1 MTRPFYLAAA
11 LLLLLLLGIVSVS
24 VGALPIPLRDVSSAL
39 MDTHSRFHFI
49 VYEVRLPRTLVGL
62 LAGMGLAVAG
72 AILQSLIRNPLASP
86 DVIGIS
92 KGAGF
97 AAAAVIFL
105 FPQSPAYILPLAAF
119 GGAVGTFLI
128 LLLLSRRLTLAPAA
142 LALVGVAMGAVL
154 MAATQY
160 LIVTH
165 PTNVN
170 TALLWMSGSLW
181 GRSWREVISL
191 LPWIIV
197 LLPLVWGSY
206 QKLNVYQ
213 LGDETITSLG
223 VHMTRQ
229 RLLLLLLAVTL
240 AGISVSAVGAIGFI
254 GLMAPHMARRFV
266 GSHNQWLIPL
276 AALLGANLMLLG
288 DILGR
293 MLIVPREIPVG
304 IMTALVGAPYF
315 VYLLRKERSRRSF

>member
-1 MTRPFYLAAA
+1 MTRTFYLVAA

-39 MDTHSRFHFI
+39 LDTHSRFHFI

-72 AILQSLIRNPLASP
+72 AILQSLFRNPLASP

-160 LIVTH
+160 LIITH

-197 LLPLVWGSY
+197 LLPLAWGSY

-293 MLIVPREIPVG
+293 MLIVPREIPIG

>member
-1 MTRPFYLAAA
+1 MTRTFYLVAA

-39 MDTHSRFHFI
+39 LDTHSRFHFI

-72 AILQSLIRNPLASP
+72 AILQSLFRNPLASP

-142 LALVGVAMGAVL
+142 LALVGVAMGAIL

-206 QKLNVYQ
+206 RKLNVYQ

>member
-1 MTRPFYLAAA
+1 MTRTFYLVAA

-39 MDTHSRFHFI
+39 LDTHSRFHFI

-72 AILQSLIRNPLASP
+72 AILQSLFRNPLASP

-197 LLPLVWGSY
+197 LLPLAWGSY

-276 AALLGANLMLLG
+276 AALLGANLMLMG

-315 VYLLRKERSRRSF
+315 VYLLRRERSRRSF

>member
-1 MTRPFYLAAA
+1 MTRTFYLVAA

-39 MDTHSRFHFI
+39 LDTHSRFHFI

-72 AILQSLIRNPLASP
+72 AILQSLFRNPLASP

-142 LALVGVAMGAVL
+142 LALVGVAMGAIL

-170 TALLWMSGSLW
+170 MALLWMSGSLW

-206 QKLNVYQ
+206 RKLNIYQ

-254 GLMAPHMARRFV
+254 GLMAPHMAQRFV

-315 VYLLRKERSRRSF
+315 VYLLRRERSRRSF

>member
-1 MTRPFYLAAA
+1 MTRTFYLVAA

-39 MDTHSRFHFI
+39 LDTHSRFHFI

-197 LLPLVWGSY
+197 LLPLAWGSY

-293 MLIVPREIPVG
+293 MLIVPREIPIG

-315 VYLLRKERSRRSF
+315 VYLLRRERSRRSF

>member
-1 MTRPFYLAAA
+1 MTRTFHLVTT

-24 VGALPIPLRDVSSAL
+24 VGALPIPLRDISSAL

-105 FPQSPAYILPLAAF
+105 FPQSPAYFLPLAAF

-142 LALVGVAMGAVL
+142 LALVGVAMGAIL

-181 GRSWREVISL
+181 GRSWREAISL

-197 LLPLVWGSY
+197 LLPLAWGSY

-315 VYLLRKERSRRSF
+315 VYLLRRERSRRSF

>member
-1 MTRPFYLAAA
+1 MTRTFHLVAA

-24 VGALPIPLRDVSSAL
+24 VGALPIPLRDISSAL
-39 MDTHSRFHFI
+39 LDTHSRFHFI

-142 LALVGVAMGAVL
+142 LALVGVAMGAVF

-160 LIVTH
+160 LIITH

-197 LLPLVWGSY
+197 LLPLAWGSY

-293 MLIVPREIPVG
+293 MLIVPREIPIG

>member
-1 MTRPFYLAAA
+1 MTRTFYLVAA

-39 MDTHSRFHFI
+39 LDTHSRFHFI

-72 AILQSLIRNPLASP
+72 AILQSLFRNPLASP

-142 LALVGVAMGAVL
+142 LALVGVAMGAIL

-206 QKLNVYQ
+206 RKLNIYQ

>member
-1 MTRPFYLAAA
+1 MTRPFHLVTA

-39 MDTHSRFHFI
+39 LDTHSRFHFI

-142 LALVGVAMGAVL
+142 LALVGVAMGAIL

-181 GRSWREVISL
+181 GRSWREAISL

-197 LLPLVWGSY
+197 LLPLAWGSY

-315 VYLLRKERSRRSF
+315 VYLLRRERSRRSF

>member
-1 MTRPFYLAAA
+1 MTRTFYLVAA

-39 MDTHSRFHFI
+39 LDTHSRFHFI

-92 KGAGF
+92 KGAGL
-97 AAAAVIFL
+97 AAVAVIFL
-105 FPQSPAYILPLAAF
+105 FPQSPAYALPLAAF

-142 LALVGVAMGAVL
+142 LALVGVAMGAIL

-197 LLPLVWGSY
+197 LLPLAWGSY

-315 VYLLRKERSRRSF
+315 VYLLRRERSRRSF

>member
-1 MTRPFYLAAA
+1 M
-11 LLLLLLLGIVSVS
+11 
-24 VGALPIPLRDVSSAL
+24 RDISSAL
-39 MDTHSRFHFI
+39 LDTHSRFHFI

-206 QKLNVYQ
+206 RKLNIYQ

-293 MLIVPREIPVG
+293 MLIVPREIPIG

>member
-1 MTRPFYLAAA
+1 MTRTFYLVAA

-24 VGALPIPLRDVSSAL
+24 VGALPIPLRDIGPAL
-39 MDTHSRFHFI
+39 LNTHSRFHFI

-92 KGAGF
+92 KGAGL
-97 AAAAVIFL
+97 AAVAVIFL
-105 FPQSPAYILPLAAF
+105 FPQSPAYALPLAAF

-142 LALVGVAMGAVL
+142 LALVGVAMGAIF

-160 LIVTH
+160 LIVMH

-197 LLPLVWGSY
+197 LLPLAWGSY
-206 QKLNVYQ
+206 HKLNIYQ

-223 VHMTRQ
+223 VDMTRQ
-229 RLLLLLLAVTL
+229 RLLLLLLAVAL

-254 GLMAPHMARRFV
+254 GLMAPHMARRLV

-293 MLIVPREIPVG
+293 VLIVPREIPVG

-315 VYLLRKERSRRSF
+315 VYLLRRERSRRSF

>member
-24 VGALPIPLRDVSSAL
+24 VGALPIPLRDISSAL
-39 MDTHSRFHFI
+39 LDTHSRFHFI

-206 QKLNVYQ
+206 RKLNIYQ

>member
-1 MTRPFYLAAA
+1 MTRTFYLVAA

-24 VGALPIPLRDVSSAL
+24 VGALSIPLHDVSSAL
-39 MDTHSRFHFI
+39 LDTHSRFHFI

-72 AILQSLIRNPLASP
+72 AILQCLFRNPLASP

-197 LLPLVWGSY
+197 LLPLAWGSY

-276 AALLGANLMLLG
+276 AALLGANLMLMG

-315 VYLLRKERSRRSF
+315 VYLLRRERSRRSF

>member
-39 MDTHSRFHFI
+39 LDTHSRFHFI

-142 LALVGVAMGAVL
+142 LALVGVAMGAIL

-181 GRSWREVISL
+181 GRSWREAISL

-197 LLPLVWGSY
+197 LLPLAWGSY

-293 MLIVPREIPVG
+293 MLIVPREIPIG

>member
-1 MTRPFYLAAA
+1 MTRTFHLVTA

-39 MDTHSRFHFI
+39 LDTHSRFHFI

-72 AILQSLIRNPLASP
+72 AILQSLFRNPLASP

-142 LALVGVAMGAVL
+142 LALVGVAMGAIL

-206 QKLNVYQ
+206 RKLNIYQ

-315 VYLLRKERSRRSF
+315 VYLLRRERSRRSF

>member
-1 MTRPFYLAAA
+1 MSRPFYLVTA
-11 LLLLLLLGIVSVS
+11 LLLLLLLGIGSVS
-24 VGALPIPLRDVSSAL
+24 VGALPIPLRDIGSAL
-39 MDTHSRFHFI
+39 VDTHSRFHFI

-105 FPQSPAYILPLAAF
+105 FPQSTAYTLPLAAF

-142 LALVGVAMGAVL
+142 LALVGVAMGAIL

-191 LPWIIV
+191 LPWIII
-197 LLPLVWGSY
+197 LLPLVWASY
-206 QKLNVYQ
+206 QKLNIYQ
-213 LGDETITSLG
+213 LGDETIASLG

-254 GLMAPHMARRFV
+254 GLMAPHMARRLV

-315 VYLLRKERSRRSF
+315 VYLLRRDRSRRSF

>member
-1 MTRPFYLAAA
+1 MTRTFHLVAA

-24 VGALPIPLRDVSSAL
+24 VGALPIPLRDISSAL
-39 MDTHSRFHFI
+39 LDTHSRFHFI

-160 LIVTH
+160 LIITH

-197 LLPLVWGSY
+197 LLPLAWGSY
-206 QKLNVYQ
+206 QKLMF
-213 LGDETITSLG
+213 TSLA
-223 VHMTRQ
+223 MRP
-229 RLLLLLLAVTL
+229 LLPS
-240 AGISVSAVGAIGFI
+240 GYI
-254 GLMAPHMARRFV
+254 
-266 GSHNQWLIPL
+266 
-276 AALLGANLMLLG
+276 
-288 DILGR
+288 
-293 MLIVPREIPVG
+293 
-304 IMTALVGAPYF
+304 
-315 VYLLRKERSRRSF
+315 

>member
-315 VYLLRKERSRRSF
+315 VYLLRRERSRRSF

>member
-1 MTRPFYLAAA
+1 M
-11 LLLLLLLGIVSVS
+11 
-24 VGALPIPLRDVSSAL
+24 RDISSAL

-105 FPQSPAYILPLAAF
+105 FPQSPAYFLPLAAF

-142 LALVGVAMGAVL
+142 LALVGVAMGAIL

-181 GRSWREVISL
+181 GRSWREAISL

-197 LLPLVWGSY
+197 LLPLAWGSY

-315 VYLLRKERSRRSF
+315 VYLLRRERSRRSF

>member
-1 MTRPFYLAAA
+1 MTRTFHLVAA

-24 VGALPIPLRDVSSAL
+24 VGALPIPLRDISSAL
-39 MDTHSRFHFI
+39 LDTHSRFHFI

-206 QKLNVYQ
+206 RKLNIYQ

-293 MLIVPREIPVG
+293 MLIVPREIPIG

>member
-1 MTRPFYLAAA
+1 MTRTFYLVAA

-39 MDTHSRFHFI
+39 LDTHSRFHFI

-105 FPQSPAYILPLAAF
+105 FPQSPAYFLPLAAF

-142 LALVGVAMGAVL
+142 LALVGVAMGAIL

-181 GRSWREVISL
+181 GRSWREAISL

-197 LLPLVWGSY
+197 LLPLAWGSY

-315 VYLLRKERSRRSF
+315 VYLLRRERSRRSF

>member
-1 MTRPFYLAAA
+1 MTRTFHLVTT

-39 MDTHSRFHFI
+39 LDTHSRFHFI

-72 AILQSLIRNPLASP
+72 AILQSLFRNPLASP

-119 GGAVGTFLI
+119 GGAVGTFLT

-191 LPWIIV
+191 LP
-197 LLPLVWGSY
+197 LVWGSY
-206 QKLNVYQ
+206 RKLNIYQ

>member
-39 MDTHSRFHFI
+39 LDTHSRFHFI

-142 LALVGVAMGAVL
+142 LALVGVAMGAIL

-181 GRSWREVISL
+181 GRSWREAISL

-197 LLPLVWGSY
+197 LLPLAWGSY

-315 VYLLRKERSRRSF
+315 VYLLRRERSRRSF